1 VPFPVSVQLEQ
12 SSGHS
17 EKNKQVA
24 YILTVTLSML
34 TINVTGY
41 FIAEFVV
48 VIDVISLVYLKVYR
62 YLRYTHIQNSFVSVR
77 TAPTV
82 SRAF

>member
-1 VPFPVSVQLEQ
+1 
-12 SSGHS
+12 
-17 EKNKQVA
+17 
-24 YILTVTLSML
+24 ML

-41 FIAEFVV
+41 FIAEFGV

-62 YLRYTHIQNSFVSVR
+62 YLRYTHIQNSFVNVR